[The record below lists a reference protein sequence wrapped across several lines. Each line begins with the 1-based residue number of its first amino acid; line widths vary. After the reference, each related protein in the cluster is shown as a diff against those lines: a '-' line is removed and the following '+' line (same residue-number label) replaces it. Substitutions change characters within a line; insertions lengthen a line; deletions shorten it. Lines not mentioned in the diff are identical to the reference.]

1 LWEAPDVVFDH
12 YCKIGASMPAAGT
25 HTFMSDEKIIASKQI
40 LLAKQ
45 VQWCFILTAASFN
58 GSRFALGVGL
68 HKA

>member
-1 LWEAPDVVFDH
+1 
-12 YCKIGASMPAAGT
+12 MPAAGT

-40 LLAKQ
+40 LVAKQ
-45 VQWCFILTAASFN
+45 VQWCFILAAASFN